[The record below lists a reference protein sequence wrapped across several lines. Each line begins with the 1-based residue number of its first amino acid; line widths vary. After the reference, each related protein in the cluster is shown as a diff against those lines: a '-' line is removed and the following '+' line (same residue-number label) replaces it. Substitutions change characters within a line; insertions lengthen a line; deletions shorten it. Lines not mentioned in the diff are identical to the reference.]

1 MLSLLLGR
9 HSMLGMISR
18 RAFGAITLGAAMSAQ
33 AADAKPLILVAG
45 ASGATGKLISAALL
59 NEGYTVRGLTRDPAK
74 AAGNGL
80 KIQWVKGDVR
90 DTASLPAAVKGAGAV
105 MCAVGAREPTGDN
118 SPEKV
123 DYEGVRNLIDAAKA
137 AAAAHFIL
145 ESSCNVTIP
154 EHNFNKIFN
163 GLLLWKMK
171 AEDHLR
177 ASGLGFTIV
186 RPPQLLDEPGGVKG
200 IRIQQGDVG
209 GPGQI
214 ARADVAAVMVAA
226 LNEPAMMNT
235 TFEIFGA
242 ATLPVNGWRKSLNLL
257 KRNCFN
263 RASCSL
269 PPRSA

>member
-1 MLSLLLGR
+1 MTIS
-9 HSMLGMISR
+9 ISR
-18 RAFGAITLGAAMSAQ
+18 RAFAALSLGAVLPLSA
-33 AADAKPLILVAG
+33 AEAKPLILVAG
-45 ASGATGKLISAALL
+45 ASGATGKLIAGILV
-59 NEGYTVRGLTRDPAK
+59 NEGYAVRGLSRDPARATK
-74 AAGNGL
+74 AATP
-80 KIQWVKGDVR
+80 KMQWVKADVR
-90 DTASLPAAVKGAGAV
+90 DVKSLSGAVKGVGAV

-123 DYEGVRNLIDAAKA
+123 DYEGVRNLIDAAKTA
-137 AAAAHFIL
+137 GAAHFIL

-186 RPPQLLDEPGGVKG
+186 RPPQLLDEPGGAKG

-214 ARADVAAVMVAA
+214 ARADVAAVMAVA

-242 ATLPVNGWRKSLNLL
+242 ANLPVNGWRKSLNLL
-257 KRNCFN
+257 KRNCFD
-263 RASCSL
+263 RASCGL

>member
-1 MLSLLLGR
+1 MKLTLT
-9 HSMLGMISR
+9 R
-18 RAFGAITLGAAMSAQ
+18 RAFAALLPTTMMARRAS
-33 AADAKPLILVAG
+33 AADAKPLVLVAG
-45 ASGATGKLISAALL
+45 ASGATGKLIVSALITQ
-59 NEGYTVRGLTRDPAK
+59 GYRVRGLSRNPTK
-74 AAGNGL
+74 ASGQ
-80 KIQWVKGDVR
+80 KIEWVKGDVR
-90 DTASLPAAVKGAGAV
+90 DGASLTAAVKGVGAV
-105 MCAVGAREPTGDN
+105 MCAVGAREPQGDN

-123 DYEGVRNLIDAAKA
+123 DYEGVRNLIDAAKVA
-137 AAAAHFIL
+137 GVGNFVL

-177 ASGLGFTIV
+177 ASGMTYTIV

-214 ARADVAAVMVAA
+214 ARADVASVMIAA
-226 LNEPAMMNT
+226 HSEAAMRNT

-242 ATLPVNGWRKSLNLL
+242 ASLPVDGWRKSLYVL
-257 KRNCFN
+257 KPKCFD
-263 RASCSL
+263 RASCGL
-269 PPRSA
+269 PLRKI

>member
-1 MLSLLLGR
+1 
-9 HSMLGMISR
+9 MIFHLSR
-18 RAFGAITLGAAMSAQ
+18 RAFGALTLGAAMSAQ

-45 ASGATGKLISAALL
+45 ASGATGKLIVAALL
-59 NEGYTVRGLTRDPAK
+59 NEGYAVRGMSRDPARAAK
-74 AAGNGL
+74 AGGA
-80 KIQWVKGDVR
+80 KIQWVKADVR
-90 DTASLPAAVKGAGAV
+90 DAASLPAAVKGAGAV
-105 MCAVGAREPTGDN
+105 LCAVGAREPQGDN

-123 DYEGVRNLIDAAKA
+123 DFEGVRNLIDAAKA
-137 AAAAHFIL
+137 AGVGHFIL

-200 IRIQQGDVG
+200 VRIQQGDVG

-226 LNEPAMMNT
+226 LSEPAMINT

-257 KRNCFN
+257 KRNCFD
-263 RASCSL
+263 RPSCGL